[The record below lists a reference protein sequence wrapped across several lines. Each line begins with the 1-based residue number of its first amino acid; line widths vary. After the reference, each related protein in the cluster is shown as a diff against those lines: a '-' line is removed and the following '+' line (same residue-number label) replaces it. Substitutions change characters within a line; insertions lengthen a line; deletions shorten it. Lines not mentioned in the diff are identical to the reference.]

1 MSTKGMSVTAARELV
16 DNLCGDHGIP
26 LLVLH
31 DFDKSG
37 FSIIGTLRRK
47 TRRYTFANRIR
58 VIDLGLRLAD
68 VKAEKLES
76 EEVYYRGNWCA
87 ISANLCENGATEA
100 EIEFL
105 RDKRVELNAFASDHL
120 VAWIERKLK
129 QHGISKVVPD
139 EETLADA
146 YHRMRRQALV
156 QERIDKALEQLGEN
170 EEVSP
175 VPSDL
180 RTRIEAELK
189 ANPEKRWDAV
199 LRDIAD
205 GEE

>member
-1 MSTKGMSVTAARELV
+1 M
-16 DNLCGDHGIP
+16 
-26 LLVLH
+26 
-31 DFDKSG
+31 
-37 FSIIGTLRRK
+37 
-47 TRRYTFANRIR
+47 
-58 VIDLGLRLAD
+58 
-68 VKAEKLES
+68 KAEKLES
-76 EEVYYRGNWCA
+76 EEVYYRGSWCA
-87 ISANLCENGATEA
+87 ISANLRENGATEA